1 MIKNNCSLDNG
12 SVPTAERPRL
22 AVGEMLQAPIQA
34 ALNMKTDTVARL
46 RESATKALK
55 FTWVLADNL
64 KTKYGID
71 IGEKI
76 NRALEKQRAHR
87 ERLRRYAEDI
97 IHPFVELH
105 KTNKAAALAVDELGS
120 LSTTLEI
127 NPFDPTGDKYKAKK
141 KKKGGVEGEEL
152 VTLDGKTMTKFEAYQ
167 ELRKALEKLEKMDP
181 RAPEILKSLFDSYKF
196 FRKEMLNAV
205 IQARKD
211 RAGEGNL
218 ADAETS
224 PDVFDYINKL
234 KAQFNKVDIDPYLPL
249 LRSGKY
255 VVNVFSTPT
264 TKAEAV
270 ALDPN
275 LDETFDEA
283 NPRPVLVE
291 SRFFEDKS
299 EARAYAQQLRDRGV
313 SADDIMEFK
322 RTDIEKYLYG
332 TMGRGP
338 INTFFDKLEP
348 ELNKFKPD
356 PALPPAAQAAEQARI
371 DQFKKTVK
379 ELSYMLYPESS
390 VRKQL
395 VAKRKGT
402 EGYIRDT
409 LKAFTIMSDR
419 YAGQIAQV
427 ESAGIKDKLL
437 SDLVKKSKEIKDP
450 DQQEEVANITEEL
463 MARVYA
469 LGENPSFGSRFAN
482 AVNQLGFL
490 WFLGLNPASAFVNLM
505 QVPGVS
511 LPYLGARYGQIK
523 AAVELGK
530 AYKTI
535 ASFKNY
541 ITEGTIS
548 ERIDDLLQLKP
559 DQLKQYGLT
568 RDEVLMLKELD
579 DIGAL
584 RSGMQIYDINSVADM
599 GGAYP
604 GSFAHGLYVF
614 QKWAGSAFQK
624 AELINREVTA
634 LAAYRLARSKP
645 QITGAKPMSHED
657 AWNFAAKSV
666 EQSQGA
672 YAEDQA
678 PRIFMNPAV
687 RTILMFK
694 KFPAH
699 MAAVYI
705 RMFKDMMGP
714 DVDPNVRRIARRQFT
729 GMMFMSG
736 VFSGVAGMPLFY
748 IIRDLMQAAL
758 GDEDDPYNFDLE
770 LRKFLIEQMGPT
782 VGNAMYRGFLGES
795 GLDIGSRVSY
805 ESSFLLGG
813 ANLGVPFIGGIL
825 GLRDIKQGQ
834 TAEDTAKNAMVEALG
849 PGAGIVSG
857 VFRGYDK
864 MKTGQVYRGIEAMAP
879 AFIRNP
885 MKAGRYATEGV
896 LTARGDPIIE
906 DITTA
911 DVIGQAF
918 GFAPQRLSSQYK
930 INNQIKDIEQAILRR
945 RNSLMD
951 EYARAVKE
959 KDTDT
964 LQELREEIAQ
974 FNEANPAKGLAIRPD
989 SLRRSLRKRE
999 SISRETEKGIFIA
1012 KGVRPRLQQYKDV
1025 TEEPEE

>member
-1 MIKNNCSLDNG
+1 MPKNVCSVNNG
-12 SVPTAERPRL
+12 SVPTAARPHL
-22 AVGEMLQAPIQA
+22 AVGEFLQAPIKA
-34 ALNMKTDTVARL
+34 ALNMKTDTVAKL

-97 IHPFVELH
+97 IQPFVDLH
-105 KTNKAAALAVDELGS
+105 QRNKAAANAVDELGN

-127 NPFDPTGDKYKAKK
+127 NPFDATGERYKSQTD
-141 KKKGGVEGEEL
+141 L

-167 ELRKALEKLEKMDP
+167 ELRTALLKLEKMDP
-181 RAPEILKSLFDSYKF
+181 EASKILKNLFDSYKF
-196 FRKEMLNAV
+196 FRKELLDAL

-218 ADAETS
+218 ADSETS
-224 PDVFDYINKL
+224 PEVFDYINKL
-234 KAQFNKVDIDPYLPL
+234 KTQFSRADIDPYLPL

-255 VVNVFSTPT
+255 VVNVFSVPAN
-264 TKAEAV
+264 KAEAV
-270 ALDPN
+270 SLDPN
-275 LDETFDEA
+275 LEETYDEA
-283 NPRPVLVE
+283 NPQPILVE

-299 EARAYAQQLRDRGV
+299 EARDYAQQLRSQGIRDE
-313 SADDIMEFK
+313 DIMEFK
-322 RTDIEKYLYG
+322 RTDIDRYLYG
-332 TMGRGP
+332 MGSRGP
-338 INTFFDKLEP
+338 VNAFFDKLKP
-348 ELNKFKPD
+348 ELEALKPD
-356 PALPPAAQAAEQARI
+356 PSLPAAVQAAEQQRL
-371 DQFKKTVK
+371 DQFKAKIQ
-379 ELSYMLYPESS
+379 ELSLLLYPEAS

-409 LKAFTIMSDR
+409 LKVFTIMSDR
-419 YAGQIAQV
+419 YAGQISQI
-427 ESAGIKDKLL
+427 ESAGAIDKLM
-437 SDLVKKSKEIKDP
+437 SDLVKKGKEIKDP
-450 DQQEEVANITEEL
+450 DQQEEVANITQEL

-469 LGENPSFGSRFAN
+469 LGQNPSFGSRFAN
-482 AVNQLGFL
+482 AVNQLGFT
-490 WFLGLNPASAFVNLM
+490 WFLGLNPASAVVNLL

-511 LPYLGARYGQIK
+511 LPYLGARYGQVT
-523 AAVELGK
+523 AAIELGK

-535 ASFKNY
+535 AAFKNY

-548 ERIDDLLQLKP
+548 ERIDDLLQLNP
-559 DQLKQYGLT
+559 QQLKQYGLS

-604 GSFAHGLYVF
+604 GSLSHAKYVF
-614 QKWAGSAFQK
+614 QKLSGGMFQK

-634 LAAYRLARSKP
+634 LAAYRLAKSKS

-699 MAAVYI
+699 MAAVYV

-714 DVDPNVRRIARRQFT
+714 DVDPKVRRIARRQFT
-729 GMMFMSG
+729 GMMFMTG
-736 VFSGVAGMPLFY
+736 MFSGVAGMPLYY

-782 VGNAMYRGFLGES
+782 VGNAMYRGALGET

-813 ANLGVPFIGGIL
+813 ANVGVPFIGGVL
-825 GLRDIKQGQ
+825 GLRDVKQGQ
-834 TAEDTAKNAMVEALG
+834 TAEDTAKNVMVEALG

-864 MKTGQVYRGIEAMAP
+864 MKKGQVYEGIEAMSP

-906 DITTA
+906 DITTGEI
-911 DVIGQAF
+911 IGQMF

-945 RNSLMD
+945 RSSLMD
-951 EYARAVKE
+951 EYAKAVRE
-959 KDTDT
+959 RDTA
-964 LQELREEIAQ
+964 LLEELREEIRA
-974 FNEANPAKGLAIRPD
+974 FNEQNPGKGLAITPD
-989 SLRRSLRKRE
+989 SLRRSLKKRE
-999 SISRETEKGIFIA
+999 SISRETEKGIFIT
-1012 KGVRPRLQQYKDV
+1012 KGVRPQVRPYRGV
-1025 TEEPEE
+1025 TEEGNQ

>member
-1 MIKNNCSLDNG
+1 MVKNNCSLDNG
-12 SVPTAERPRL
+12 SVPTAERARL
-22 AVGEMLQAPIQA
+22 AVGEILQGSIKA
-34 ALNMKTDTVARL
+34 ARNMKMDTVAKL

-105 KTNKAAALAVDELGS
+105 NTNKAAALAVDELGS

-127 NPFDPTGDKYKAKK
+127 NPFDPTGEKYKNKTD
-141 KKKGGVEGEEL
+141 L

-167 ELRKALEKLEKMDP
+167 ELRKALLKLEKMDP
-181 RAPEILKSLFDSYKF
+181 RAPEILKSLFDSYKY
-196 FRKEMLNAV
+196 FRKELLNAL

-224 PDVFDYINKL
+224 PEVFDYINKL
-234 KAQFNKVDIDPYLPL
+234 KSQFSRADIDPYLPL

-283 NPRPVLVE
+283 DPKPVLVE

-299 EARAYAQQLRDRGV
+299 EARAYAEQLRNSGV

-322 RTDIEKYLYG
+322 RTDIDKYLYG
-332 TMGRGP
+332 MAGRGP
-338 INTFFDKLEP
+338 VNAFFDKLKP
-348 ELNKFKPD
+348 ELEALKPD
-356 PALPPAAQAAEQARI
+356 PNLPPDVQAAEQARL
-371 DQFKKTVK
+371 DQFKGKIQ
-379 ELSYMLYPESS
+379 ELSLLLYPEAS

-419 YAGQIAQV
+419 YAGQIAQI
-427 ESAGIKDKLL
+427 ESAGAIDKLMA
-437 SDLVKKSKEIKDP
+437 DLVKKGKELKDP
-450 DQQEEVANITEEL
+450 DQQEEVANITQEL

-469 LGENPSFGSRFAN
+469 LGQNPSFGSRFAN
-482 AVNQLGFL
+482 AVNQLGFT

-511 LPYLGARYGQIK
+511 LPYLGARYGQPT
-523 AAVELGK
+523 AAMELLR

-535 ASFKNY
+535 ASFNNY
-541 ITEGTIS
+541 LTEGTIS
-548 ERIDDLLQLKP
+548 ERIDDLVQLNAA
-559 DQLKQYGLT
+559 QLKQYGLT

-579 DIGAL
+579 DIGML

-604 GSFAHGLYVF
+604 GSLAHGKYVF
-614 QKWAGSAFQK
+614 QKLSGGMFQK

-634 LAAYRLARSKP
+634 LAAYRLSRARKDINGKP
-645 QITGAKPMSHED
+645 AMSHED

-699 MAAVYI
+699 MAAVYV
-705 RMFKDMMGP
+705 RMFKDMIGP
-714 DVDPNVRRIARRQFT
+714 DVDPKVRRIARRQFT
-729 GMMFMSG
+729 GMMFMSAM
-736 VFSGVAGMPLFY
+736 FSGVAGMPLYY
-748 IIRDLMQAAL
+748 IVRDIMQAAL

-782 VGNAMYRGFLGES
+782 AGNMMYRGVLGES

-813 ANLGVPFIGGIL
+813 ANVGVPFIGGVL
-825 GLRDIKQGQ
+825 GLRDVKQGQ
-834 TAEDTAKNAMVEALG
+834 TAEDTAKNVMVEALG

-857 VFRGYDK
+857 VFRGYEK
-864 MKTGQVYRGIEAMAP
+864 IKKGQVYEGIEAMSP

-911 DVIGQAF
+911 EVIGQMF
-918 GFAPQRLSSQYK
+918 GFSPQRLTSQYK

-945 RNSLMD
+945 RTSLMD
-951 EYARAVKE
+951 EYARAIKE
-959 KDTDT
+959 RDTAT
-964 LQELREEIAQ
+964 LEELREEIAE
-974 FNEANPAKGLAIRPD
+974 FNRQNPGKGLAITPD
-989 SLRRSLRKRE
+989 SLRRSLKKRE
-999 SISRETEKGIFIA
+999 SISRETEKGIFIT
-1012 KGVRPRLQQYKDV
+1012 KGVRPQVQQYKDV
-1025 TEEPEE
+1025 EDE